1 MIVFWKI
8 WFLIF
13 EIQPKKIIFWWSS
26 LGSRIL
32 CGDSNQYKFTVLTSS
47 SFSSLLFPS
56 ERICNSCK
64 VSMLP
69 IVEMRLLN
77 NDKSC
82 SFVNRDNPSMTS
94 ILLKDKSK
102 IEFYNI
108 NKFVLGHSNYRK
120 YFKICL
126 ILLKFHFRHT
136 GNTLKK
142 KNLLLKNYRLISSEC
157 TLVIENIR
165 RAYSF
170 SLKLDIDKTWVEPH
184 LHWNWMQ
191 VK

>member
-1 MIVFWKI
+1 
-8 WFLIF
+8 
-13 EIQPKKIIFWWSS
+13 
-26 LGSRIL
+26 
-32 CGDSNQYKFTVLTSS
+32 
-47 SFSSLLFPS
+47 
-56 ERICNSCK
+56 
-64 VSMLP
+64 MLP

-82 SFVNRDNPSMTS
+82 NFVNRDNPSMTS

-170 SLKLDIDKTWVEPH
+170 SLKLDIDKT
-184 LHWNWMQ
+184 
-191 VK
+191 